1 MPYLS
6 YAIRQTHVSNLEAI
20 GRLFALQAPDCRRCR
35 VLEIGGASGGNLL
48 PMAAA
53 LPQSDFL
60 CLDPSVR
67 QIEEGRRHAA
77 AAGLTN
83 LRFRAEPIEALGQD
97 RRFDYIICHG
107 VFSWVRQ
114 PVQDA
119 ILEAL
124 QACLAPNGIAFIS
137 YKTLPGWHAHRALRE
152 VLLRHCGRE
161 STAAGRAR
169 RAREMLALLE
179 TAAQEP
185 RSKWGPHLL
194 AEIRELRGS
203 ADEYLLHDQLEE
215 HNEAFYFG
223 DFMARAHRHG
233 LQYLADADV
242 ATMYIGNV
250 PKGIPPEIAMGDD
263 VEAIEQY
270 IDFALNRLF
279 RQTLLCRDSVALNRM
294 IVREAVDGCHVQSFL
309 VPENAETFRAPG
321 GLVMTTTDPIAR
333 ETLALLARH
342 AHFPVGAQAAMAQLR
357 ARLPAVDASVVAA
370 TFRRIVLQAFFSGGM
385 RLFAIPPAYVA
396 SPSAWPQAIASARYE
411 ATYRPA
417 VTNARHEP
425 LMLSEFERKLLLRL
439 DGKTELARLVR
450 ELGEEVRPALERFAA
465 SAFLC
470 A

>member
-6 YAIRQTHVSNLEAI
+6 YAIRHTHISNLALL
-20 GRLFALQAPDCRRCR
+20 GRLFGMQPPQCGRCR

-53 LPQSDFL
+53 FPRSEFI

-67 QIEEGRRHAA
+67 QIEDGRRHAA

-83 LRFRAEPIEALGQD
+83 LRFRADPIEALGHREQ
-97 RRFDYIICHG
+97 FDYIICHG

-119 ILEAL
+119 IFKAV
-124 QACLAPNGIAFIS
+124 QACLAPNGIAFVS

-152 VLLRHCGRE
+152 VLLRHSAGQA
-161 STAAGRAR
+161 TPAATAGRAR
-169 RAREMLALLE
+169 QMLELLE
-179 TAAQEP
+179 QAAQDP
-185 RSKWGPHLL
+185 RSKWGPHLV
-194 AEIRELRGS
+194 AEIRELRTS

-223 DFMARAHRHG
+223 DFMARAHAHG

-242 ATMYIGNV
+242 PTMYIGSV
-250 PKGIPPEIAMGDD
+250 PPGIPRDVAMGDD

-270 IDFALNRLF
+270 IDYALNRLF
-279 RQTLLCRDSVALNRM
+279 RQTLLCRESICLNRM
-294 IVREAVDGCHVQSFL
+294 LAREAVDDCYVQSL
-309 VPENAETFRAPG
+309 LMPVADGSFRAANG
-321 GLVMTTTDPIAR
+321 TGITTAEAVAR
-333 ETLALLARH
+333 EILSLLARH
-342 AHFPVGAQAAMAQLR
+342 ASYPISAQAAMDELLR
-357 ARLPAVDASVVAA
+357 RIPGSDAKAARA
-370 TFRRIVLQAFFSGGM
+370 TLRRIVLQGFFAGGM
-385 RLFAIPPAYVA
+385 RLYSGAPAYVA
-396 SPSAWPQAIASARYE
+396 SPSTRPQALAWARYE

-417 VTNARHEP
+417 VTNGRHEA
-425 LMLSEFERKLLLRL
+425 LQLNTFERALVLKL
-439 DGKTELARLVR
+439 DGTREIDELVR

-465 SAFLC
+465 TALLC